1 MINRQHIVD
10 QSMSDFASSQ
20 DIKFLFEKIHGLQ
33 QELSDLTFEF
43 NRAFDDRRRT
53 S

>member
-1 MINRQHIVD
+1 MLQRSANLSPVTQK
-10 QSMSDFASSQ
+10 SDVE
-20 DIKFLFEKIHGLQ
+20 FLLEKINNLE

-43 NRAFDDRRRT
+43 KRAFNDRRRT

>member
-1 MINRQHIVD
+1 MLQRSNNLAPIHQK
-10 QSMSDFASSQ
+10 SDVE
-20 DIKFLFEKIHGLQ
+20 FLLEKITNLE